1 MDSTLR
7 TFAASV
13 AEGIA
18 VDGDVNG
25 ILQAGLNGAID
36 RLGERRPAL
45 AAMLMP
51 RQPPAFVLTHA
62 AWKLGH
68 GDIAGILRQQP
79 AISCCTMSVEI
90 KLQRAESPAKAQA
103 GGFVASG

>member
-1 MDSTLR
+1 MGQSTVS
-7 TFAASV
+7 AS
-13 AEGIA
+13 
-18 VDGDVNG
+18 DG
-25 ILQAGLNGAID
+25 LPS
-36 RLGERRPAL
+36 RRCSC
-45 AAMLMP
+45 
-51 RQPPAFVLTHA
+51 RGSPAFVLTHA

-90 KLQRAESPAKAQA
+90 KLQRPESPPKAQA